1 MNKCE
6 LWLSI
11 AIQQPSTELMS
22 YFICCQDWIKQI
34 IANNIMVNSKPLQ
47 CIPNISECK
56 RFMLGAIKYGE
67 VTPVN

>member
-1 MNKCE
+1 MEN
-6 LWLSI
+6 LVLS
-11 AIQQPSTELMS
+11 TH
-22 YFICCQDWIKQI
+22 CQTTPKSLK
-34 IANNIMVNSKPLQ
+34 NNIMVNSKPLQ